1 MFIAARYHLNFI
13 FNGPSDIKTWP
24 SIILFLPSTF
34 SWLHLTSL
42 WLLCLRYKM
51 LPINCD
57 LWTSNHINSGMWSQ
71 TYPGFQCF
79 NTIHNEDSWL
89 DQLTN
94 VLNRE
99 WERLEY
105 YERENEAIAD
115 LLDSGKKWFMWL
127 QFVSGPVLFPVFARA
142 ISGAVICCH
151 LIWTVR
157 EKPVAARGEILL
169 NITSDIN
176 YVLTIKSS
184 GRKPISSSSH
194 HKLGYCCY
202 CL

>member
-1 MFIAARYHLNFI
+1 MIYEHQIISTLECGHRRWPASNVL
-13 FNGPSDIKTWP
+13 TP
-24 SIILFLPSTF
+24 SIMKTLD
-34 SWLHLTSL
+34 W
-42 WLLCLRYKM
+42 
-51 LPINCD
+51 IN
-57 LWTSNHINSGMWSQ
+57 WQIE
-71 TYPGFQCF
+71 
-79 NTIHNEDSWL
+79 NERGW
-89 DQLTN
+89 N
-94 VLNRE
+94 IM
-99 WERLEY
+99 
-105 YERENEAIAD
+105 RENEAIAD
-115 LLDSGKKWFMWL
+115 LLDSDKKWFMWL

-176 YVLTIKSS
+176 YVLTIKSC